1 MTLTALEAS
10 EGARGWRLLLGR
22 LHLTVDCGG
31 FDEAL
36 EFIERVAEIANDQ
49 NHHPDIDLRYNRVHL
64 AVVSH
69 DAGGLTDRDVRLAE
83 AICVIVDELDLKPE
97 RASLTEVEI
106 AIDTLD
112 AGAIRPF
119 WAAVLGY
126 EDDGDEVHD
135 PQGRGPTVWFQQLSS
150 ENPVRNRIH
159 LDVTVAHDEAEER
172 IEAVLAA
179 GGRLVS
185 GDRAPAFWILAD
197 ADGNEACV
205 CTWQGREED

>member
-119 WAAVLGY
+119 WAAVL
-126 EDDGDEVHD
+126 VPD
-135 PQGRGPTVWFQQLSS
+135 PDPSREPPRSLT
-150 ENPVRNRIH
+150 
-159 LDVTVAHDEAEER
+159 TT
-172 IEAVLAA
+172 LAPSA
-179 GGRLVS
+179 AKS
-185 GDRAPAFWILAD
+185 LA
-197 ADGNEACV
+197 
-205 CTWQGREED
+205 

>member
-1 MTLTALEAS
+1 MATATSTSDDGGMTLTALEAS

-106 AIDTLD
+106 AIDTTRPESLRPVGRVGD
-112 AGAIRPF
+112 GTKVSDRVTDLLALAPGSGERPESGTPPSGAHPGGMAPDGG
-119 WAAVLGY
+119 AA
-126 EDDGDEVHD
+126 
-135 PQGRGPTVWFQQLSS
+135 
-150 ENPVRNRIH
+150 
-159 LDVTVAHDEAEER
+159 
-172 IEAVLAA
+172 
-179 GGRLVS
+179 
-185 GDRAPAFWILAD
+185 
-197 ADGNEACV
+197 
-205 CTWQGREED
+205 